1 MHGVGF
7 EHMTPVSL
15 CIEFCGVVDDIG
27 KQDLV
32 DGTTEANVGVQI
44 VALSALISII
54 STHHRKHR

>member
-1 MHGVGF
+1 
-7 EHMTPVSL
+7 MTPVSL